1 MIEDITQQIIQKLL
15 IELKKPNNIDQLKAY
30 LLEPIIQYVMN
41 RIYPYIIGSAVVF
54 ILIVI
59 FSIMTL
65 MLIVYD
71 IRSKK
76 PKGSNL
82 IIKGI

>member
-15 IELKKPNNIDQLKAY
+15 IEIKKPNNIDQLKAY

-71 IRSKK
+71 IRSKN